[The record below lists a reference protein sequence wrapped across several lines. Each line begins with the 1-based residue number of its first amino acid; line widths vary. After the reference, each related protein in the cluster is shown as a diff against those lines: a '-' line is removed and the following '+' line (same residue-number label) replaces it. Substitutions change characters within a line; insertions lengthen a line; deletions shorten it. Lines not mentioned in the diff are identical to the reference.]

1 MEDEQKAPTIDATT
15 NERLDV
21 LIHTVELLAS
31 LLIKTKREIKLLEK
45 YVRIIVRDHDVR
57 LAGLEEN
64 DNE

>member
-57 LAGLEEN
+57 LAVLEEN